1 VEEKKMGNHI
11 KTHGKATTV
20 MYFSADKKS
29 IITETTIIDV
39 RPVSY
44 FTDIL
49 LKPQINALLK
59 KK

>member
-1 VEEKKMGNHI
+1 MGNHVL
-11 KTHGKATTV
+11 THGKATTV
-20 MYFSADKKS
+20 MYFSEDKKYV
-29 IITETTIIDV
+29 ITETTIVDK

-49 LKPQINALLK
+49 LKSQINALLK